1 MSSMTATKET
11 KEKLVYQSPAKVNL
25 GLEVLG
31 KRSDGYHSI
40 RTILVPISLHDS
52 ITITP
57 GGKKFVFHGGQGAP
71 KDEGNLAW
79 RAVHLLA
86 DHAGIRRG
94 LDVKIVKR
102 IPIAGGLGGGSSNA
116 ATVLKALSE
125 LWELN
130 LSTTEIERIGLE
142 LGSDVPFFLRGGAC
156 FAGGR
161 GEELQKITAIG
172 NVELVLVA
180 PPIKISSQWA
190 YESIPAELTR
200 SGSSTS
206 MIKVALASNRV
217 ELLAAHLSNDL
228 ETGVVTKHPVIAD
241 IKKKLV
247 AAGALGAQMSG
258 SGPTVFGLA
267 ATAADA
273 DRIAQTMG
281 DTGLGK
287 VIRASFLVG

>member
-1 MSSMTATKET
+1 MTAT
-11 KEKLVYQSPAKVNL
+11 KEKLVYRSPAKVNL

-31 KRSDGYHSI
+31 RRSDGFHSI
-40 RTILVPISLHDS
+40 RSILVPITLHDT

-57 GGKKFVFHGGQGAP
+57 GGRKFVFHGGQGAP

-79 RAVHLLA
+79 RAVNILA
-86 DHAGIRRG
+86 ERTGVRRG

-116 ATVLKALSE
+116 ATMLRALNE
-125 LWELN
+125 LWDLQ
-130 LSTTEIERIGLE
+130 LKPAVIEQLGLQ

-156 FAGGR
+156 LAGGR
-161 GEELQKITAIG
+161 GEDLQQVPVAGAI
-172 NVELVLVA
+172 ELVLVSPA
-180 PPIKISSQWA
+180 VRISSHWA

-200 SGSSTS
+200 PGSSTS
-206 MIKVALASNRV
+206 MIKVALASNRA

-228 ETGVVTKHPVIAD
+228 EPGVIAKHPVIAE
-241 IKKKLV
+241 IKKKLL

-267 ATAADA
+267 KNAEDA
-273 DRIAQTMG
+273 DRIAETMSH
-281 DTGLGK
+281 TELGK
-287 VIRASFLVG
+287 VIRASSLVG

>member
-1 MSSMTATKET
+1 MTATKET

-40 RTILVPISLHDS
+40 RSILVPITLHDT

-57 GGKKFVFHGGQGAP
+57 GGKRFVFHGGQGAP

-79 RAVHLLA
+79 RAVNLLA
-86 DHAGIRRG
+86 ERAGIRRG

-102 IPIAGGLGGGSSNA
+102 IPIAAGLGGGSSNA
-116 ATVLKALSE
+116 AIVLKALNE
-125 LWELN
+125 LWELDM
-130 LSTTEIERIGLE
+130 SAKEIERIGLE

-161 GEELQKITAIG
+161 GEELQQVAMSGT
-172 NVELVLVA
+172 VELVLVA
-180 PPIKISSQWA
+180 PAIKVSSQWA
-190 YESIPAELTR
+190 YENIPAELTR

-228 ETGVVTKHPVIAD
+228 EPGVVAKHPMIAD

-267 ATAADA
+267 ATAVDA
-273 DRIAQTMG
+273 DRIAATMAET
-281 DTGLGK
+281 TGFGK

>member
-1 MSSMTATKET
+1 
-11 KEKLVYQSPAKVNL
+11 
-25 GLEVLG
+25 
-31 KRSDGYHSI
+31 
-40 RTILVPISLHDS
+40 
-52 ITITP
+52 
-57 GGKKFVFHGGQGAP
+57 
-71 KDEGNLAW
+71 
-79 RAVHLLA
+79 VHLLA